1 MTTAPPRPPRQQ
13 ASPSRLPEIP
23 GPGETVVLLW
33 RRLRRMSTA
42 LYLLLALA
50 AVSVVATF
58 VPQEPVI
65 PTTVADWRAGTEGPG
80 VDVAAGLD
88 ALGLFDIYGSWW
100 FATLVVLLFVSLTG
114 CLIPRVRSFVRQA
127 TRPPA
132 PGRNL
137 TRLTHHRVLASPL
150 PPEEAAAAGARAL
163 RGRRLR
169 ARVLA
174 AQDSPTGHPQAAAE
188 RGHAREGGSIAFHL
202 SFYLLAIG
210 AMVGVW
216 FGFESQVNVVEG
228 GSFADTP
235 VGYDRYEPGRFFD
248 QADHDG
254 FTVELDA
261 FAAEYHPGRDTGD
274 GPQSSLIASEFASQ
288 INVREGDEVVS
299 QGTVAVNEPFQH
311 GATAIYQIRF
321 GFAPE
326 LTVRTEGGTEL
337 HADTTNLIESD
348 DLVWTGVAAVERTDV
363 DNQIALD
370 LALLPDATTDG
381 GRLGSASNEP
391 DNPLLAVTLWY
402 GPLGLERNRPPAE
415 FDRDAGTRLDES
427 LLLAPGETD
436 AFEAL
441 PLELTFED
449 LPYWSGFQVAQEPGH
464 GLLLAG
470 AGLLLVALVPSL
482 FAYRRRVWVDA
493 EPDGHGGSRITI
505 AGVARQRADTFAE
518 AWPGLADDLAEA
530 VQGREPGAS
539 QEQDRAPRADDD
551 VPDHARPPAEEPR

>member
-1 MTTAPPRPPRQQ
+1 MTTAPPRPPRTD
-13 ASPSRLPEIP
+13 ARAERLPEIP

-50 AVSVVATF
+50 AVSIVATF

-65 PTTVADWRAGTEGPG
+65 PTTVADWRAGIEGPG
-80 VDVAAGLD
+80 AEVAAGLD

-114 CLIPRVRSFVRQA
+114 CLIPRVRGFVRQA
-127 TRPPA
+127 RRAPA
-132 PGRNL
+132 PGQNL
-137 TRLTHHRVLASPL
+137 GRLTHHRTVDSPL
-150 PPEEAAAAGARAL
+150 PPDQAVAAAATTL
-163 RGRRLR
+163 RRRRLR
-169 ARVLA
+169 TRVRPA
-174 AQDSPTGHPQAAAE
+174 EGSPTGNAQVAAE

-202 SFYLLAIG
+202 SFYLLAAG

-228 GSFADTP
+228 ESFADTP
-235 VGYDRYEPGRFFD
+235 VGYDSYEPGRFFG
-248 QADHDG
+248 QGDHDG
-254 FTVELDA
+254 FTVELDE
-261 FAAEYHPGRDTGD
+261 FAAEYHPGQDTGD
-274 GPQSSLIASEFASQ
+274 GPQSSLIASEFASR
-288 INVREGDEVVS
+288 ISVHEGDEVAA
-299 QGTVAVNEPFQH
+299 QGTVAVNEPFHH
-311 GATAIYQIRF
+311 GATSIYQIRF

-370 LALLPDATTDG
+370 LALLPDATVEG
-381 GRLGSASNEP
+381 GRLTSASNEP
-391 DNPLLAVTLWY
+391 DDPLLAVSVWY
-402 GPLGLERNRPPAE
+402 GSLGLERNRPAAE
-415 FDRDAGTRLDES
+415 FDREAGTRLDES
-427 LLLAPGETD
+427 LLLEPGETGSLD
-436 AFEAL
+436 AL
-441 PLELTFED
+441 PLEVTFEG

-470 AGLLLVALVPSL
+470 AGLLLVGLVPSL

-493 EPDGHGGSRITI
+493 APAAHGGSHVTL
-505 AGVARQRADTFAE
+505 AGVARQRAETFAE
-518 AWPGLADDLAEA
+518 AWPDLADALTTA
-530 VQGREPGAS
+530 VDGRDEP
-539 QEQDRAPRADDD
+539 ADQTTDD
-551 VPDHARPPAEEPR
+551 ARPGSHDPTGETR